1 MNSPDQRWRIAFSR
15 LVDTSSPDPKPR
27 RGPPFNANPKGVVQ
41 RGGGAHLVF
50 EYLAECPGRAFT
62 AGQIQAFTGLSRP
75 AVSWGLYYLS
85 RQGLIETLADPR
97 NSRYHRYVAQKSEV
111 AIKVQCTAEDCE

>member
-1 MNSPDQRWRIAFSR
+1 MNSPDQRWRIAFAR
-15 LVDTSSPDPKPR
+15 LGDSPSTDSKPR
-27 RGPPFNANPKGVVQ
+27 RSTPTNGHLKGVVQ

-111 AIKVQCTAEDCE
+111 AIKVKCSAEGSE